1 MKALRKSEIE
11 NCRDNIR
18 REFTEIRM
26 VDLNLFRVFD
36 AMMQDRT
43 VRAASRRLS
52 VTPSAVS
59 HALRRLRQSLCDE
72 LFVSTESGMQP
83 TRRAL
88 EIAPTIREG
97 LEKLELALVRK
108 EPNGPEALRTFRI
121 VATDYACMVILPRLV
136 KRLSGSA
143 PRVALQV
150 SACNHLDL
158 GQYLQRGGCDLFI
171 GPFDKLQAGLRRSKL
186 LSDGEVIA
194 VRNAH
199 PLTLGEVTKDRLLEF
214 PNLLVESTETEG
226 SQCTGSTGEEGLL
239 RSPPAG
245 SFSRAFRE
253 ETINLAGRPAVRVP
267 HFAAVVPLLQ
277 LTDMVAVLPRRL
289 ARLAAANASIAL
301 LDLPYP
307 STKLK
312 IEVVWHQRADHDRG
326 LQWLLNEV
334 VESIGDLE

>member
-1 MKALRKSEIE
+1 MKALTKSGIE

-59 HALRRLRQSLCDE
+59 HALRRLRQSLRDE
-72 LFVSTESGMQP
+72 LFVSTESSMQP

-108 EPNGPEALRTFRI
+108 EPNRPEALRTFRI
-121 VATDYACMVILPRLV
+121 VATDYAWMVILPRLV

-150 SACNHLDL
+150 SARNHLDL
-158 GQYLQRGGCDLFI
+158 GQNLQTGRCDLFI

-186 LSDGEVIA
+186 LSDDEVIA

-199 PLTLGEVTKDRLLEF
+199 PLTLGEVTKIDSSNSQICSWNPRKPKGVNTLVPQVKRGSCARLQQALFCEHF
-214 PNLLVESTETEG
+214 VKRRSILPVGRLSV
-226 SQCTGSTGEEGLL
+226 CHILL
-239 RSPPAG
+239 RWFLC
-245 SFSRAFRE
+245 FS
-253 ETINLAGRPAVRVP
+253 
-267 HFAAVVPLLQ
+267 
-277 LTDMVAVLPRRL
+277 
-289 ARLAAANASIAL
+289 
-301 LDLPYP
+301 
-307 STKLK
+307 
-312 IEVVWHQRADHDRG
+312 
-326 LQWLLNEV
+326 
-334 VESIGDLE
+334 

>member
-1 MKALRKSEIE
+1 MKALTKIGIE
-11 NCRDNIR
+11 NCRDNIK

-59 HALRRLRQSLCDE
+59 HALRRLRESLRDE
-72 LFVSTESGMQP
+72 LFVSTESGMQA

-97 LEKLELALVRK
+97 LEKLELALVKK

-121 VATDYACMVILPRLV
+121 VATDYACMVILPQLV
-136 KRLSGSA
+136 KRLSASA

-158 GQYLQRGGCDLFI
+158 GQYLQRGRCDLFI

-186 LSDGEVIA
+186 LSDDKVIA
-194 VRNAH
+194 VRNSH

-214 PNLLVESTETEG
+214 PNLLVEPTETEG
-226 SQCTGSTGEEGLL
+226 SQCIGSTSEEGLL

-245 SFSRAFRE
+245 SLSRGFRE
-253 ETINLAGRPAVRVP
+253 ETINLAGRPAVSVP

-289 ARLAAANASIAL
+289 ARSVAANASIAL

-312 IEVVWHQRADHDRG
+312 IEVIWHQRADHDRG

-334 VESIGDLE
+334 VESIGDLA

>member
-1 MKALRKSEIE
+1 MKALTKSGIE
-11 NCRDNIR
+11 NCRDNKAGVYRDSHGRLESVPGVR
-18 REFTEIRM
+18 R
-26 VDLNLFRVFD
+26 ND
-36 AMMQDRT
+36 ARPHCSGSEPKAFGNSLSGKSCFEEAAT
-43 VRAASRRLS
+43 VASRRAFRFYR
-52 VTPSAVS
+52 VQ
-59 HALRRLRQSLCDE
+59 H
-72 LFVSTESGMQP
+72 
-83 TRRAL
+83 

-158 GQYLQRGGCDLFI
+158 GQYLQRGRCDLFI

-186 LSDGEVIA
+186 LSDDEVIA
-194 VRNAH
+194 VRKAH

-214 PNLLVESTETEG
+214 PNLLVEPTETEG
-226 SQCTGSTGEEGLL
+226 SQCIGSTGEKGLL

-253 ETINLAGRPAVRVP
+253 ETINLAGRPAVVC
-267 HFAAVVPLLQ
+267 HILLRWF
-277 LTDMVAVLPRRL
+277 LCF
-289 ARLAAANASIAL
+289 S
-301 LDLPYP
+301 
-307 STKLK
+307 
-312 IEVVWHQRADHDRG
+312 
-326 LQWLLNEV
+326 
-334 VESIGDLE
+334 

>member
-1 MKALRKSEIE
+1 MKALTKGGIE
-11 NCRDNIR
+11 KCRGNTPR
-18 REFTEIRM
+18 QFTEIRM

-43 VRAASRRLS
+43 VQAASRRLS

-59 HALRRLRQSLCDE
+59 HALRRLRQSLRDE
-72 LFVSTESGMQP
+72 LFVSTESSMQP

-97 LEKLELALVRK
+97 LEKLELALARK
-108 EPNGPEALRTFRI
+108 EANGPEALRTFRI
-121 VATDYACMVILPRLV
+121 VATDYACMIVLPRLV

-158 GQYLQRGGCDLFI
+158 GQYLQRARCDLCI
-171 GPFDKLQAGLRRSKL
+171 GRFDKLQADLRRSKL
-186 LSDGEVIA
+186 LSDDEVIA

-214 PNLLVESTETEG
+214 SNLLVEPTATEG
-226 SQCTGSTGEEGLL
+226 SQCIGPTDEEGLL
-239 RSPPAG
+239 HSPPTD
-245 SFSRAFRE
+245 SFSLAFQE
-253 ETINLAGRPAVRVP
+253 ETMNLAGRPAVRVS

-277 LTDMVAVLPRRL
+277 LTDMVAVLPRRM
-289 ARLAAANASIAL
+289 ARLAAANASITL

-307 STKLK
+307 STTLK
-312 IEVVWHQRADHDRG
+312 VEVVWHQRADHDRG